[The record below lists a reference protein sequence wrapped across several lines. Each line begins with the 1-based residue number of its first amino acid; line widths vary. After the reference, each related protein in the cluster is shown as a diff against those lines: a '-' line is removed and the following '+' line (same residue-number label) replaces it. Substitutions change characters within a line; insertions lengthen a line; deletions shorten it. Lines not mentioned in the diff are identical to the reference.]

1 MKIAFSTLGC
11 PEWSWDDIYS
21 MAKDIGF
28 DGIELRGL
36 GSEISS
42 YKAKPFLKDEIVKT
56 KAKLLTSGLQIPCIS
71 SSCCIKNDTMIAK
84 TLSEGFASIDLAN
97 QLDTPYVRILAD
109 CEPFETPDTDEAAI
123 LKSLIELSDYAAGG
137 NVTILV
143 ETNGYYADSKK
154 LSALM
159 KKVGRDNVAV
169 LWDVHHPFRFKKEPL
184 AETYNELKQWIRYVH
199 VKDSIIENGSIHYKM
214 TGEGDIPVREALDM
228 LAGDRYDGF
237 VSLEW
242 VKRWSA
248 DLEDAAIVFPQFA
261 FYMERYHPKKNVGFS
276 QTPAE
281 QTARPYVKDILI
293 NITLGD
299 LATKMAALYPDQE
312 AYVFPQSNVRYTY
325 KTFNEEVER
334 TALGFLAI
342 GIKKGDHVAIWAT
355 NCPQWVLTLF
365 ACAKIGAVLV
375 TVNTSYKIHETEYI
389 MRQSDSNTL
398 ILHDGF
404 KDSDYLSIIKEICPE
419 MADCRPGKLKSGKL
433 ERLKNVITLN
443 TPLEGAFRWDELAGL
458 GETIEKKTLT
468 AITRSL
474 DEHEVINMQYTS
486 GTTGFPKG
494 VMLTHYN
501 IINNGKTIGDCM
513 DFTTKDR
520 LMVCV
525 PLFHCFGLVLAVMA
539 SFTHGTTMV
548 LINYFQPLP
557 VLETLHNEKCTAMHG
572 VPTMF
577 IACLDHPDF
586 KKFDLS
592 HIRTG
597 IMAGSPCPIKVMQDV
612 VDKMNMSEITIVYGL
627 TEASPGCTQ
636 TRTDD
641 SLEKRVSTVGR
652 ALPGVECRVID
663 PETGLDCKVG
673 QVGEFTAR
681 GYNIMKGYYN
691 LPEATMS
698 VIDKD
703 GWLHTGDL
711 AVVDEDG
718 YYKITGRMKD
728 MIIRGGENIYPKEIE
743 EFLYTHPDVKDV
755 QVVGVP
761 DKKYGEEILAYII
774 LKDGAQIGVEG
785 IKDYVRANMARHKTP
800 KYVLFTDSYPM
811 TASGKVQKY
820 KIRDLAIKEFDLY
833 EDSAIETA

>member
-11 PEWSWDDIYS
+11 PEWSWEDIYS
-21 MAKDIGF
+21 MAIDLGF

-36 GSEISS
+36 GNEISS

-56 KAKLLTSGLQIPCIS
+56 KTRLMTSGIQIPCIS
-71 SSCCIKNDTMIAK
+71 SSCCIKNESMVAK
-84 TLSEGFASIDLAN
+84 TISEGFASIDLAN
-97 QLDTPYVRILAD
+97 QLESHFVRILAD
-109 CEPFETPDTDEAAI
+109 IEPFETPDTDEEAVERALIRLSEYASEKDVII
-123 LKSLIELSDYAAGG
+123 LI
-137 NVTILV
+137 
-143 ETNGYYADSKK
+143 ETNGFYADSKRLK
-154 LSALM
+154 ALM
-159 KKVGRDNVAV
+159 EKTDLPNVAV
-169 LWDVHHPFRFKKEPL
+169 LWDIHHPFRFKKENIKD
-184 AETYNELKQWIRYVH
+184 TYNELKKWIRYVH
-199 VKDSIIENGSIHYKM
+199 VKDSIFENDAIRYKM
-214 TGEGDIPVREALDM
+214 TGEGDIPVIEALELLSEDS
-228 LAGDRYDGF
+228 YDGF
-237 VSLEW
+237 ISLEW
-242 VKRWSA
+242 VKRWSQ
-248 DLEDAAIVFPQFA
+248 DIEDAAIVFPQFVY
-261 FYMERYHPKKNVGFS
+261 FMERYHPKKDRGIS
-276 QTPAE
+276 ITSAE
-281 QTARPYVKDILI
+281 LKIRPYVKDVLI

-299 LATKMAALYPDQE
+299 LTEKMARAYPGQE
-312 AYVFPQSNVRYTY
+312 AFVFPQTGIRYSY
-325 KTFNEEVER
+325 KEFNEETDR
-334 TALGFLAI
+334 IALGFLAI
-342 GIKKGDHVAIWAT
+342 GIGKGDHVAIWAT
-355 NCPQWVLTLF
+355 NCHQWVLTLF

-389 MRQSDSNTL
+389 LRQSDSNTL
-398 ILHDGF
+398 ILLDGF
-404 KDSDYLSIIKEICPE
+404 KDSDYLGIIKEICPE
-419 MADCRPGKLKSGKL
+419 LAFCEPGRLKSSKL

-443 TPLEGAFRWDELAGL
+443 SPLEGAYHWDELKDL
-458 GETIEKKTLT
+458 GGYIDRKELISIQK
-468 AITRSL
+468 SL

-513 DFTTKDR
+513 DFSTTDR
-520 LMVCV
+520 LLICV

-548 LINYFQPLP
+548 PLNYFQPLP

-577 IACLDHPDF
+577 IACLEHPDF

-592 HIRTG
+592 NIRTG
-597 IMAGSPCPIKVMQDV
+597 IMAGSPCPVKVMQDV

-652 ALPGVECRVID
+652 ALPGVECKVID

-673 QVGEFTAR
+673 QVGEFAAR

-774 LKDGAQIGVEG
+774 LKEGALNDPEG
-785 IKDYVRANMARHKTP
+785 IKEYVRSNMARHKTP

-820 KIRDLAIKEFDLY
+820 KIRDLAIREFDLF
-833 EDSAIETA
+833 DASSIETA